1 MHIREFQ
8 ALVKDMYWHKDSQR
22 PIEANFVYLVEEI
35 GELGSAIVKGDRKL
49 IEEEL
54 ADALAWLVSVANALS
69 IDIEEAAL
77 RRYGKNCPKCGGSP
91 CRCLTK

>member
-8 ALVKDMYWHKDSQR
+8 NLIREMYWHKDSQR
-22 PIEANFVYLVEEI
+22 SVEVNFMYLVEEI

-54 ADALAWLVSVANALS
+54 ADAFAWLVTVANALS
-69 IDIEEAAL
+69 IDMEEITL
-77 RRYGKNCPKCGGSP
+77 RRYGVSCPKCGSNP
-91 CRCLTK
+91 CKCSTK

>member
-8 ALVKDMYWHKDSQR
+8 ELIREMYWHKDSQR
-22 PIEANFVYLVEEI
+22 PVEANFIYLIEEI
-35 GELGSAIVKGDRKL
+35 GELGSAIIRGDKKSM
-49 IEEEL
+49 EEEL

-77 RRYGKNCPKCGGSP
+77 KRYGRSCPKCGKRH
-91 CRCLTK
+91 CECVIK

>member
-8 ALVKDMYWHKDSQR
+8 NHIKEMYWHKDSR
-22 PIEANFVYLVEEI
+22 RSPEANFVYLVEEI
-35 GELGSAIVKGDRKL
+35 GELGSAIIKGDRKH

-69 IDIEEAAL
+69 IDIEEVTL
-77 RRYGKNCPKCGGSP
+77 RRYGRNCPKCGENP
-91 CRCLTK
+91 CCCSMK

>member
-8 ALVKDMYWHKDSQR
+8 NLIKEMYWHKDVQR
-22 PIEANFVYLVEEI
+22 SVEANFIYLVEEI
-35 GELGSAIVKGDRKL
+35 GELGSAIVKGDREL

-54 ADALAWLVSVANALS
+54 ADAFAWLVTVANALS
-69 IDIEEAAL
+69 IDVEEATL
-77 RRYGKNCPKCGGSP
+77 KRYGWSCPKCRANP